1 MTREDMTREDMIL
14 LIQAENQL
22 QEINWLFEMICG
34 LGYQNGKFIHLDNV
48 YEVLRNNSNSYYVE
62 VLPEE
67 ESDAVLYA
75 VIENRDMTLEERA
88 DLLLS
93 GDLTEERKEELV
105 QKNSCYKLK
114 DQLTIL
120 RKEYCKKKK
129 YI

>member
-1 MTREDMTREDMIL
+1 MRARL
-14 LIQAENQL
+14 
-22 QEINWLFEMICG
+22 
-34 LGYQNGKFIHLDNV
+34 
-48 YEVLRNNSNSYYVE
+48 SNSYYTE

-93 GDLTEERKEELV
+93 GDLTEERKEGLV
-105 QKNSCYKLK
+105 EKNRFYTLK
-114 DQLTIL
+114 DQLKIL
-120 RKEYCKKKK
+120 RNMYCKKKK